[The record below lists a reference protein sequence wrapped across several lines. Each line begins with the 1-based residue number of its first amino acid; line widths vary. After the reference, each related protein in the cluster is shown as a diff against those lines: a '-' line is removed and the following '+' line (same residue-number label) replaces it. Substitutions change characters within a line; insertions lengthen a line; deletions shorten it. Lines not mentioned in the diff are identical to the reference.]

1 MVFENSNN
9 AKKRNEAVR
18 ELDIRNTQMRQR
30 LVTFFQDNPG
40 LGFSENEI
48 RQELDAAFDR
58 TTVYRTIKTL
68 LEKVFIHKIV
78 CENGM
83 LKYALNEKKDDYLP
97 HVHFQCVQCQRVFC
111 LKECK
116 VQTPEL
122 PDAFEA
128 QSYQFLIKGNCHH
141 CPDCIKKTQHDVDH
155 I

>member
-1 MVFENSNN
+1 MTSTDSNN
-9 AKKRNEAVR
+9 DEKQNEAVHQ
-18 ELDIRNTQMRQR
+18 LHLRNTRLRKR

-40 LGFSENEI
+40 LAFSENEI
-48 RQELDAAFDR
+48 RQELNSAFDR

-83 LKYALNEKKDDYLP
+83 LRYALNENKNEHLP
-97 HVHFQCVQCQRVFC
+97 HVHFQCMQCQRVFC

-128 QSYQFLIKGNCHH
+128 QSYQFLVKGNCHH
-141 CPDCIKKTQHDVDH
+141 CPDYFKID
-155 I
+155 